1 MPHPNY
7 QVPVVTAEKELIS
20 LLVIDFCKCARIL
33 VLSLCLAA
41 DVAVKMKSERS
52 LETVFIEES
61 LW

>member
-7 QVPVVTAEKELIS
+7 QVVTAEKELIS
-20 LLVIDFCKCARIL
+20 LLVIDFCKCAHIL

>member
-7 QVPVVTAEKELIS
+7 QVVTAEKELIS
-20 LLVIDFCKCARIL
+20 LLVIDFCKCVCIL

-41 DVAVKMKSERS
+41 DVAVKMKNERS

>member
-7 QVPVVTAEKELIS
+7 QVVTAEKELIS
-20 LLVIDFCKCARIL
+20 LLVIDFCKCVRIL

-41 DVAVKMKSERS
+41 DVAVKMKNERS

>member
-1 MPHPNY
+1 MPHPSY
-7 QVPVVTAEKELIS
+7 QVVTAEKELIS
-20 LLVIDFCKCARIL
+20 LLVIDLCKCVRIL